1 MSFREKVR
9 KVFQRHKSK
18 DSETGIKIVY
28 YRRSEIPPSKFKGPF
43 DKEHQK
49 RLAAWSFREAQ
60 ADRPRS
66 LDLSLSPCTTLP
78 DYLRPREIAD
88 AAPDQVQ
95 ATETRIAGIAVS
107 NGGVF
112 PSLLWN
118 TIAFIGLIWSFEACF
133 EFNNANLSLVSP
145 TAYHDEFIQDRQGT
159 TGSLSSTTAVDPE
172 SFSDSTMTLFLDPL
186 EDETVIKIKESVRTT
201 SPIVRAISPPPLPL
215 KGASMPF
222 APEDLTRAL
231 NAVQIYS

>member
-1 MSFREKVR
+1 MSLREKVR
-9 KVFQRHKSK
+9 KVFQRHRSK
-18 DSETGIKIVY
+18 DSDTGIKIVY

-49 RLAAWSFREAQ
+49 RLAGWSFREAQ

-66 LDLSLSPCTTLP
+66 FDLSLSPCTTLP
-78 DYLRPREIAD
+78 DYLRPREVVA

-95 ATETRIAGIAVS
+95 PAEPRISGMA
-107 NGGVF
+107 
-112 PSLLWN
+112 
-118 TIAFIGLIWSFEACF
+118 
-133 EFNNANLSLVSP
+133 LSDGVSP
-145 TAYHDEFIQDRQGT
+145 AAYHNEFIQDRQGT

-186 EDETVIKIKESVRTT
+186 EDEAIVKVKESLRTT
-201 SPIVRAISPPPLPL
+201 SPIVRAISPPPPVSL
-215 KGASMPF
+215 KGATMPF

>member
-18 DSETGIKIVY
+18 DSDTGIKIVY

-60 ADRPRS
+60 ADRSRS

-78 DYLRPREIAD
+78 AYLLPREAAD

-95 ATETRIAGIAVS
+95 TTDPRI
-107 NGGVF
+107 
-112 PSLLWN
+112 P
-118 TIAFIGLIWSFEACF
+118 GLA
-133 EFNNANLSLVSP
+133 LSDGVSP
-145 TAYHDEFIQDRQGT
+145 AAYHDEFIHDRQGT
-159 TGSLSSTTAVDPE
+159 PGSLSSTTAVDPE

-186 EDETVIKIKESVRTT
+186 EDDAVTKAKESLRTT
-201 SPIVRAISPPPLPL
+201 SPIVRAISPPPVPL
-215 KGASMPF
+215 KGATTPF

>member
-66 LDLSLSPCTTLP
+66 LDLPLSPCTTLP

-107 NGGVF
+107 NG
-112 PSLLWN
+112 
-118 TIAFIGLIWSFEACF
+118 
-133 EFNNANLSLVSP
+133 VSP

>member
-78 DYLRPREIAD
+78 DYLRPRDTAD

-95 ATETRIAGIAVS
+95 ATETRIAGIAMS
-107 NGGVF
+107 DGG
-112 PSLLWN
+112 
-118 TIAFIGLIWSFEACF
+118 
-133 EFNNANLSLVSP
+133 SP

-186 EDETVIKIKESVRTT
+186 EDETVVKIKASARTT
-201 SPIVRAISPPPLPL
+201 SPIVRAISPPPIPL
-215 KGASMPF
+215 KGATLPF